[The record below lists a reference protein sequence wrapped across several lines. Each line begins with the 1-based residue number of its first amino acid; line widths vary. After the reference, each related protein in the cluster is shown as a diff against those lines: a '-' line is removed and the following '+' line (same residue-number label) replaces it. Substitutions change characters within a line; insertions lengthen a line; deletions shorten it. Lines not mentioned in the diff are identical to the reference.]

1 MVNRMSCDIRKKN
14 PLNSVSYGGK
24 GLANENV
31 YFSLPLL
38 AFSLRWKSIV
48 DFYVNAVTFSCK
60 YHKGRGKKC
69 KVYPRTGHKGPER
82 E

>member
-24 GLANENV
+24 GLANENI

-38 AFSLRWKSIV
+38 AFILS
-48 DFYVNAVTFSCK
+48 
-60 YHKGRGKKC
+60 
-69 KVYPRTGHKGPER
+69 
-82 E
+82 